1 MELTKKKCF
10 IILKNS
16 KNHHVFVL
24 NEIELELFKGWF
36 GRAEKSG
43 RSEERRQIVFI

>member
-24 NEIELELFKGWF
+24 NEIELFKGWF

-43 RSEERRQIVFI
+43 RSEERRARNFVL